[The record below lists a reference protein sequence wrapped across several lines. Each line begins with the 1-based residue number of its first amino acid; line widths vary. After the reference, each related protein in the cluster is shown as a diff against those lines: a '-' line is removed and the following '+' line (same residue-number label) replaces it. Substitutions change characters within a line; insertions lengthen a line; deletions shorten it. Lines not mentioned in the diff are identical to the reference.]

1 MLVARYGGTPQL
13 AERVEAAV
21 RSQQNSDVAVA
32 MGQAA
37 AAILERVVV
46 QVGTQGCVASR
57 WTVQALEFW
66 QLWEACAAWGPRNRR
81 GPGSGPAGQRGSWH
95 AEARQRVAPC

>member
-1 MLVARYGGTPQL
+1 MIVARYGGTPQL

-21 RSQQNSDVAVA
+21 RSQQNSDTAVA

-46 QVGTQGCVASR
+46 QVGQGG
-57 WTVQALEFW
+57 L
-66 QLWEACAAWGPRNRR
+66 R
-81 GPGSGPAGQRGSWH
+81 GPIWSGASG
-95 AEARQRVAPC
+95 